1 MKKKFKSV
9 IKNAFP
15 VYITKPHTEKEL
27 KGLHIKKA
35 KPSKKLQNTTLYAY
49 KFYKPMVKFEL

>member
-1 MKKKFKSV
+1 MKKNFKKV

-15 VYITKPHTEKEL
+15 VYVTKTYVEEEL

-35 KPSKKLQNTTLYAY
+35 NASKKLQNTTLYAY
-49 KFYKPMVKFEL
+49 KFYKPMIKIEL